1 MDFGL
6 TDEQDQLAE
15 AERAWL
21 TRNDPVSRVRA
32 TLDSAPVT
40 VDPAAVVHAAE
51 SGLLAL
57 LTPEIGGTHVDL
69 AVVAEAHGAAA
80 SSLPVADLAV
90 AAWLLDSVG
99 MPHAEAAAAGDTL
112 VGLTFGP
119 TVPADD
125 GALRLAG
132 VSSPVPMAADLD
144 AVAVAGLVGEREY
157 LTVLSAPTLSAMT
170 TFDLTRSW
178 ARLDL
183 DATIDEWTELAPGT
197 LALLRDALAVHRAF
211 DALGAAARLLDLT
224 VSYAGQR
231 EQFGSPIGSFQA
243 VKHHCADMA
252 VAVEASRA
260 ALWAAALAL
269 DTAAPDAG
277 HSPVAS
283 LAPART
289 RAVSAGAAYAKS
301 AAARVAG
308 TALQVHG
315 GIGFTWEHD
324 LHLFLRRIKVDEAFD
339 GTVAEHRAALVT
351 V

>member
-6 TDEQDQLAE
+6 TDEQDQLAA

-32 TLDSAPVT
+32 TLDSAAVT
-40 VDPAAVVHAAE
+40 IDPAAVAHAAE

-57 LTPEIGGTHVDL
+57 LTPEMGGTHVDL
-69 AVVAEAHGAAA
+69 AVVTEEHGYAA

-99 MPHAEAAAAGDTL
+99 RPAGSA
-112 VGLTFGP
+112 LTAMAFGP
-119 TVPADD
+119 GALAD
-125 GALRLAG
+125 GAALRLKG
-132 VSSPVPMAADLD
+132 LSSPVPMAADVD
-144 AVAVAGLVGEREY
+144 AVAVVGRVDDKEY
-157 LTVLSAPTLSAMT
+157 LAVLAAPTLSTMT
-170 TFDLTRSW
+170 TLDLTRTW

-183 DATIDEWTELAPGT
+183 DVTVDEWTELPPGT
-197 LALLRDALAVHRAF
+197 VALLRDALAVHRAF

-231 EQFGSPIGSFQA
+231 EQFGAPIGSFQA

-252 VAVEASRA
+252 VAVEAGRA
-260 ALWAAALAL
+260 TLWAAALAL
-269 DTAAPDAG
+269 DTTAGAARIRA
-277 HSPVAS
+277 AS
-283 LAPART
+283 AA
-289 RAVSAGAAYAKS
+289 AAYAKS

-308 TALQVHG
+308 NALQVHG